1 MNFLELVKSRYSV
14 RSFQERDVEPEKLAY
29 LLECARL
36 APSACNRQPW
46 RYLVVR
52 DKQQREAL
60 CGAAERFTWMHTA
73 PLFIVVCTDDSEA
86 WVRRSDNHNH
96 SDVDAA
102 ITTEHLC
109 LAAVEQ
115 GLGSCWVCAFDV
127 EKCREALQIDPA
139 LRPVVILPI
148 GYPAV
153 EAHDKIRKPLHEIK
167 TEI

>member
-1 MNFLELVKSRYSV
+1 MNFLELVKNRYSV
-14 RSFQERDVEPEKLAY
+14 RSFQERSVEPEKLEY

-46 RYLVVR
+46 RYIVVR
-52 DKQQREAL
+52 DKARREAL
-60 CGAAERFTWMHTA
+60 CGAAARFEWMQTA
-73 PLFIVVCTDDSEA
+73 PLFVVICTNDSEA
-86 WVRRSDNHNH
+86 WVRSSDGRNH

-115 GLGSCWVCAFDV
+115 GLGTCWICAFNV
-127 EKCREALQIDPA
+127 EKCRQALDLDPA

-153 EAHDKIRKPLHEIK
+153 EPHRKVRKELAEIK
-167 TEI
+167 TEK

>member
-14 RSFQERDVEPEKLAY
+14 RNFAERDVEAKKLNY

-46 RYLVVR
+46 RYIVVR
-52 DKQQREAL
+52 DKATRERL
-60 CGAAERFTWMHTA
+60 CGAASRFTWMATA
-73 PLFIVVCTDDSEA
+73 PLFIVVCVDDNEA
-86 WVRRSDNHNH
+86 WVRSADRHNH

-102 ITTEHLC
+102 IAAEHLC

-115 GLGSCWVCAFDV
+115 GLGSCWICAFDP
-127 EKCREALQIDPA
+127 EKCRTALDLDPA

-148 GYPAV
+148 GYPAIEPHAKV
-153 EAHDKIRKPLHEIK
+153 RKSLEEIK